1 MTNGETNAAA
11 PEGETSQADITRPNL
26 LAFVPIAAVGG
37 AFRRLLHRAG
47 TRQIRAAQHRQL
59 EAGSSNDAAGGG
71 NKQSAE
77 DFVFP
82 GCICGIFAAARGST
96 ECALMAACFGGNA

>member
-1 MTNGETNAAA
+1 MTNDETNVAA
-11 PEGETSQADITRPNL
+11 PEGDVAGRHHAPKPSCLCSHCRS
-26 LAFVPIAAVGG
+26 GG
-37 AFRRLLHRAG
+37 AFGVFFAA

-82 GCICGIFAAARGST
+82 GCICGIFTAARGST